1 MGLRIV
7 IGADSAAVDYKE
19 IIKKDLEADERVEKV
34 IDIGLNAGE
43 DVDYPHVGIKGARMV
58 AAGEAD
64 RALLLCGTGIGMAI
78 VANKVPGI
86 RASVGHDSFSVE
98 RLIKSNNGQVLTMGQ
113 RVIGIEL
120 ARRLVKEW
128 LGYEFDPQSNSARK
142 VQLICDYEV
151 PETDG
156 ETTPGSCS

>member
-19 IIKKDLEADERVEKV
+19 IIKKDLEADERVAEV
-34 IDIGLNAGE
+34 IDIGLKAGE

-78 VANKVPGI
+78 TANKVPGI

-98 RLIKSNNGQVLTMGQ
+98 RLIKSNNAQVLTMGQ

-142 VQLICDYEV
+142 VQVFCDYEV
-151 PETDG
+151 PQIEG
-156 ETTPGSCS
+156 ETTPGSCC